1 MKGVLGIW
9 VISFVDS
16 VVLTWCVMVGRD
28 GLSAF
33 VDRLMEVGCRFGL
46 GELMVLYRADDVL
59 CYVISLMDGCVNA
72 CRQMCRCMDGVLMW
86 ISRHRCKAPEA

>member
-33 VDRLMEVGCRFGL
+33 VDRLMEVG
-46 GELMVLYRADDVL
+46 
-59 CYVISLMDGCVNA
+59 
-72 CRQMCRCMDGVLMW
+72 
-86 ISRHRCKAPEA
+86 